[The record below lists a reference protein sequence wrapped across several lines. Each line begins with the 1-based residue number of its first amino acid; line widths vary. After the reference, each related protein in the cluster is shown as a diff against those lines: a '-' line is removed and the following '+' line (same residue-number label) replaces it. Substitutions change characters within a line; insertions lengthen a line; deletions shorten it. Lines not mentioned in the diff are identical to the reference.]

1 METFQLPTYFDYGA
15 TFVWAVTG
23 ALAAARRGYDIAGIT
38 ALALVSATGGG
49 LLRDGLFLQDG
60 PPRILRTSAYLLI
73 IGIAV
78 LLVLLLGRYMH
89 KHPLLPRVIMLG
101 DALGLGAYAVVGIQL
116 ALAANISLPGC
127 VLVGVVNAVGG
138 GILRDVLSREEPEIF
153 KPGQFMALAALTGC
167 LTYLFL
173 TQLLHIPATAAAI
186 ASIAVTFLIRA
197 VSVRYGL
204 TTHTL
209 PGVYTPP
216 QKDQDSALP
225 PSE

>member
-1 METFQLPTYFDYGA
+1 METFQLPAYFDYGA

-23 ALAAARRGYDIAGIT
+23 GLAAARRGYDVAGIT

-73 IGIAV
+73 VGVAV
-78 LLVLLLGRYMH
+78 LLVLLLGRYMTQNR
-89 KHPLLPRVIMLG
+89 LLPRVAMLA

-116 ALAANISLPGC
+116 ALAAKISLPGC

-153 KPGQFMALAALTGC
+153 KPGQLMALAALAGC

-173 TQLLHIPATAAAI
+173 TQLLHLPATAAALG
-186 ASIAVTFLIRA
+186 SILLTFTIRA
-197 VSVRYGL
+197 ISVRYGL
-204 TTHTL
+204 TTHSL

-216 QKDQDSALP
+216 QKGQDSALP

>member
-1 METFQLPTYFDYGA
+1 METFKFLLYFDYGA

-23 ALAAARRGYDIAGIT
+23 GLAAARRGYDVAGII

-73 IGIAV
+73 VGVAV
-78 LLVLLLGRYMH
+78 LLVLLLGRYFH
-89 KHPLLPRVIMLG
+89 RHRLLTRAAMLA

-116 ALAANISLPGC
+116 ALAAKISLPGC

-153 KPGQFMALAALTGC
+153 KPGQLMALAALAGC
-167 LTYLFL
+167 LTYLLL
-173 TQLLHIPATAAAI
+173 TQLLHLHATTAAM
-186 ASIAVTFLIRA
+186 ASIALTFAIRA
-197 VSVRYGL
+197 VSVRYRL

-209 PGVYTPP
+209 PGVYDPP
-216 QKDQDSALP
+216 QKDRDSASSL
-225 PSE
+225 SE